1 MKDSDKNR
9 CPVAAAKRARSDAR
23 CALRKLGLLDDIE
36 ELDIDDK
43 SVAIAIMKRIQE
55 VIA

>member
-9 CPVAAAKRARSDAR
+9 CPVAAAKRAKSDAR